1 MISIMEFHNTREL
14 MWMYNYDV
22 NQSILWN
29 SIHTKKKYKNV
40 TEAHRENQ
48 GAVSER
54 SE

>member
-1 MISIMEFHNTREL
+1 MMASHMIKVLGVCLGAYTNLSVWWL
-14 MWMYNYDV
+14 A
-22 NQSILWN
+22 
-29 SIHTKKKYKNV
+29 IHTKKKYKNV